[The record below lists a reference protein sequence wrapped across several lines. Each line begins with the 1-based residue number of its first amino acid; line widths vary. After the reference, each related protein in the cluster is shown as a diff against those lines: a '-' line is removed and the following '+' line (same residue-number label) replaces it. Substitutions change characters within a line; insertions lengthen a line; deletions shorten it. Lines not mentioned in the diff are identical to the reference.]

1 VIVTTTKQ
9 HNFPKV
15 INTER
20 KVVNTERIQVS
31 KYKVKS
37 TSVGATLNGVGDEE
51 KEVNNLR

>member
-1 VIVTTTKQ
+1 MIVTTTKQ

-51 KEVNNLR
+51 KEVNNLK